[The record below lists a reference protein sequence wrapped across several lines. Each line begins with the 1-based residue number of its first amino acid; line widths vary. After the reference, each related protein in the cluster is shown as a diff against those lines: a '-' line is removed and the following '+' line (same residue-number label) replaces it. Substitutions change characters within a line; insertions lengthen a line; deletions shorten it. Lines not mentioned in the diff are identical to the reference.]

1 MRRVLAAASA
11 LVLMSSLLFTPV
23 SAADDPAGKTVWSAD
38 ELEYAVQQQDI
49 RTLLTCFFDRNRDY
63 YLENGLKPDFVF
75 FNADRYLKANP
86 DAGSSPAEALEHYL
100 ATGALEGRASCT
112 DFDPVIAITVM
123 PKGGL
128 LTAPELLSSW
138 EQIMGKA
145 STKDYLLSVIPD
157 AKLVYR
163 YVAVRKTYV
172 PADSSP
178 AAGSPAVSTSA
189 GTAPSAPQSS
199 QQKAPSYT
207 LMVYLCGTD
216 LESMEGRRE
225 ATRALLKVVL
235 GAYDEENVNVLV
247 LAGGTDTWKNEYF
260 NDLLSGTPGE
270 HNKSAIFTVNKEAV
284 KAAADR
290 LIADWDNVSSITDL
304 YNLAKDDSKLA
315 DPDEIANR
323 FINAETLPLYGS
335 VSTARMGD
343 VSTLVSL
350 LEAAKSEPY
359 RADQYGLSLWN
370 HGGGS
375 IEGICFPDDKTG
387 PLEIPEIKAALA
399 QADFGS
405 TVSSCEN
412 KLGLLAFDA
421 CLMAGAETAAYLSDC
436 YDMMYASEETAYGD
450 IDYFNIINIANQ
462 RAGDDYLSYYLAI
475 AILEDRLTNYKG
487 LEDRLAT
494 GALFESGGTADSLA
508 KLNTVARDLNELAAA
523 DKTDAQTIYRAFKN
537 ARLRCEQIG
546 SEGAITS
553 CKDYVDML
561 NFLQM
566 LKAELGGTDLLDADS
581 DLLQDLNNALLAAE
595 DAAYANV
602 FNYADQKIYYHLK
615 DSNHPWINK
624 ELWNQLKGMELNG
637 ANIYVPHYGVVK
649 ETLDKDLKYFEDK
662 YAGTLS
668 MEDYSTFIRNYSTA
682 YLTNA
687 GEQNRIKNLANS
699 LINRSEEDASEEDA
713 DDASIVSVAGYADVM
728 KMALQQTDA
737 GEILAV
743 TVNPYADG
751 EASQYSTGNSFI
763 DLCETVSS
771 MLVYVTRKAAAMYA
785 VNDVE
790 ADGMVIDID
799 IVVGSKTVSFENL
812 NGINS
817 SINIFTDQ
825 LNEIDMGVVSAA
837 DLSDPENPAKLY
849 DFVVPSDFEAY
860 ADKNQIIGALIDSS
874 VKQDSSKYLTTK
886 GTAILNDEDASVVT
900 AYHLFEAGDNN
911 QYFYRGSVQM
921 TVKDGNWVAGPL
933 ATTAIT
939 FYHQTVTNTNRIV
952 YAEEYKW
959 EAEGDGDAVD
969 TYRILGLSGGKTY
982 ATGDDAEIVLTGIGL
997 NTVGNTTD
1005 NRYYFAVSQSE
1016 TVSPENMYL
1025 PCSTEGKTYEGAGDL
1040 YESISAAMDSADN
1053 GPQDDAGDND
1063 AYDNDACDNDADDD
1077 DTGDNGAGN
1086 DDDGLLDAA

>member
-1 MRRVLAAASA
+1 MKRNPLMRRVLAAAGA
-11 LVLMSSLLFTPV
+11 LVLMSSLLLTPV
-23 SAADDPAGKTVWSAD
+23 SAAGDSAGKTVWNAD
-38 ELEYAVQQQDI
+38 ELEYAVRQQDI
-49 RTLLTCFFDRNRDY
+49 RTLLTYFFDRNRDY
-63 YLENGLKPDFVF
+63 YLENGLKSDFVF

-100 ATGALEGRASCT
+100 TTGALEGRASCT

-123 PKGGL
+123 PKSGL

-145 STKDYLLSVIPD
+145 STNDYLLSVIPD

-178 AAGSPAVSTSA
+178 AASTSA

-284 KAAADR
+284 KAAADQ

-304 YNLAKDDSKLA
+304 YDLAKDDSKLA

-335 VSTARMGD
+335 VSTALMGD

-375 IEGICFPDDKTG
+375 IEGVCFPDDKTG

-421 CLMAGAETAAYLSDC
+421 CLMAGAETAVYLSDC

-450 IDYFNIINIANQ
+450 IDYFDIINIANQ

-487 LEDRLAT
+487 LADRLAT

-523 DKTDAQTIYRAFKN
+523 NETDAQTIYRAFKN

-546 SEGAITS
+546 SEGTITN

-566 LKAELGGTDLLDADS
+566 LKAELGGTELLDADS
-581 DLLQDLNNALLAAE
+581 NLLQDLNNALLAAA

-615 DSNHPWINK
+615 DSNHPWIN
-624 ELWNQLKGMELNG
+624 EVLWNQLKGMELNG

-649 ETLDKDLKYFEDK
+649 ETLDKDLKYFEDN

-668 MEDYSTFIRNYSTA
+668 MEDYSTFIRNYSTD

-687 GEQNRIKNLANS
+687 DEQNRINNLANS
-699 LINRSEEDASEEDA
+699 LTNRAEEDA
-713 DDASIVSVAGYADVM
+713 DDASTVSVAGYADVM
-728 KMALQQTDA
+728 EMTLQQTDA

-743 TVNPYADG
+743 SVNPYADE
-751 EASQYSTGNSFI
+751 EASRYSTGNSFI

-790 ADGMVIDID
+790 ANGMVIDID
-799 IVVGSKTVSFENL
+799 IVVGSMTVSFENL

-825 LNEIDMGVVSAA
+825 LNELDMRVVSAA
-837 DLSDPENPAKLY
+837 DLSDPEDPAKLY

-860 ADKNQIIGALIDSS
+860 ANKDQIIDALIDSS

-886 GTAILNDEDASVVT
+886 GTATLNDEDASVVT

-921 TVKDGNWVAGPL
+921 TAKDDIWVAGNPL
-933 ATTAIT
+933 VTTAIT

-952 YAEEYKW
+952 YAEEYEW
-959 EAEGDGDAVD
+959 EAEGDGNASD

-1025 PCSTEGKTYEGAGDL
+1025 PCSTEGETYEDAGDL
-1040 YESISAAMDSADN
+1040 YESISAALDSADN
-1053 GPQDDAGDND
+1053 GTQDDAGD
-1063 AYDNDACDNDADDD
+1063 
-1077 DTGDNGAGN
+1077 
-1086 DDDGLLDAA
+1086 DDDGMLDAA